1 MGAKQEVI
9 DASGMLSQADLAKQL
24 GVTPGRISQIVNEIK
39 DEVGIPA
46 KGSLMSVQ
54 LADKADGLELKV
66 MEAFEQKL
74 PMFMIGA
81 KPLELIKCVALLNG
95 LKRRAGGVAGAGDNV
110 PGITVNDN
118 RVVQLAFT
126 MPQNRPEII
135 TDSRTGQIIES
146 GGRTLVTAS
155 KEQILTRLEAPEIQE
170 KVNGLLETERIN
182 AASAK
187 YSLMPA

>member
-9 DASGMLSQADLAKQL
+9 DSSGMLSQADLAKQL

-74 PMFMIGA
+74 PLFMIGA

>member
-9 DASGMLSQADLAKQL
+9 DSSGMLSQADLAKQL

-74 PMFMIGA
+74 PLFMIGA

-187 YSLMPA
+187 YSLLPA

>member
-182 AASAK
+182 AASAI
-187 YSLMPA
+187 YSLLPA

>member
-1 MGAKQEVI
+1 MGTKQEVI

-74 PMFMIGA
+74 PLFMIGA

-126 MPQNRPEII
+126 MPQNRPEIV

-187 YSLMPA
+187 YSLLPA

>member
-1 MGAKQEVI
+1 
-9 DASGMLSQADLAKQL
+9 
-24 GVTPGRISQIVNEIK
+24 
-39 DEVGIPA
+39 
-46 KGSLMSVQ
+46 MSVQ

-74 PMFMIGA
+74 PLFMIGA

-187 YSLMPA
+187 YSLLPA

>member
-1 MGAKQEVI
+1 MGTKQEVI
-9 DASGMLSQADLAKQL
+9 DASGMLSQADLAKSL

-39 DEVGIPA
+39 DEVGIPP

>member
-1 MGAKQEVI
+1 MGTKQEVI

>member
-74 PMFMIGA
+74 PLFMIGA

-187 YSLMPA
+187 YSLLPA

>member
-74 PMFMIGA
+74 PLFMIGA

-135 TDSRTGQIIES
+135 TDPRTGQIIES

>member
-1 MGAKQEVI
+1 MGTKQEVI

-24 GVTPGRISQIVNEIK
+24 GVTPGRISQIVNEVK
-39 DEVGIPA
+39 EEVGIPA

-74 PMFMIGA
+74 PLFMIGA

>member
-187 YSLMPA
+187 YSLVPA

>member
-126 MPQNRPEII
+126 MPQNRSEII
-135 TDSRTGQIIES
+135 TDSRIGQIIES

-187 YSLMPA
+187 YSLLPA

>member
-187 YSLMPA
+187 YSLLPA

>member
-74 PMFMIGA
+74 PLFMIGA